1 MEALASRMTVSRA
14 KRGACR
20 RHAPSG
26 QNLVELALTLPFV
39 LLLVF
44 FLIEVGR
51 IGFVFQSAKLAAAEG
66 AHAAALYHNVQV
78 GKLQMTNKLAATG
91 LTNGTASIR
100 QVPNQHAYQASVTVG
115 YTPFFADFGMPTLSG
130 KIKVF
135 PGKFDIA
142 YTAVEDIGL
151 Y

>member
-1 MEALASRMTVSRA
+1 MTGTRA
-14 KRGACR
+14 TRGRGR
-20 RHAPSG
+20 RHAQSG

-51 IGFVFQSAKLAAAEG
+51 IGFVFQSAKLAASEG
-66 AHAAALYHNVQV
+66 AHAAALYHNVEV
-78 GKLQMTNKLAATG
+78 GQLQMNNKLTATG
-91 LTNGTASIR
+91 LTSGSASIR
-100 QVPNQHAYQASVTVG
+100 QVPNQHAYQASVTVA
-115 YTPFFADFGMPTLSG
+115 YTPFFADFGIPTLSG
-130 KIKVF
+130 NIKVF

-142 YTAVEDIGL
+142 YTAVEDVGL